1 MHKDEHKKGVATT
14 QQVGEEQE
22 QKKGVAAEEEDV
34 MDIAEEDEPKGV
46 ATTQQVREQ
55 QGTNGTD
62 DQSLY

>member
-1 MHKDEHKKGVATT
+1 MHKAEHKKGVATT

-22 QKKGVAAEEEDV
+22 EQKKVVAAAAEEEEDV
-34 MDIAEEDEPKGV
+34 MDIA
-46 ATTQQVREQ
+46 

>member
-22 QKKGVAAEEEDV
+22 EQKKVVAAEEEDV
-34 MDIAEEDEPKGV
+34 MDIA
-46 ATTQQVREQ
+46 

>member
-22 QKKGVAAEEEDV
+22 EQKKVVAAAAEEEDV
-34 MDIAEEDEPKGV
+34 MDIA
-46 ATTQQVREQ
+46 

>member
-1 MHKDEHKKGVATT
+1 
-14 QQVGEEQE
+14 
-22 QKKGVAAEEEDV
+22 V

>member
-1 MHKDEHKKGVATT
+1 MNKAELKGVETT